1 MEYKVI
7 KTDNYLFAVEDKD
20 FVKGSRVLLLRSD
33 ALDVHVYHRELICIV
48 KEDTGSY
55 LQVEEYSHIGIRK
68 DLCRKILAHRP
79 LNGAP
84 YLDGTDV
91 LPPNWQE
98 SDKEDIEELANKL
111 TNHLTFPEERREG
124 IVHGYNIAKEK
135 YKYTEEEYDR
145 LLSFVK
151 KIHDEGYD
159 PYDSAHHL
167 QVQKYAN
174 EAKQI
179 IQSLQHPE
187 VVFEC
192 EMKQRFEGDKLKR
205 ENPDNG
211 VYYTPKTIINSENR
225 TEWVGKYLKKVS

>member
-20 FVKGSRVLLLRSD
+20 FNKGSKVLLLRSD
-33 ALDVHVYHRELICIV
+33 SLDAYVCHRELICIV

-68 DLCRKILAHRP
+68 DLCKKILAHLP

-91 LPPNWQE
+91 LPPNWRDNGE
-98 SDKEDIEELANKL
+98 EGDIEELANKL

-124 IVHGYNIAKEK
+124 IVLGYNIAKEK
-135 YKYTEEEYDR
+135 YKYTEEEYNR

-179 IQSLQHPE
+179 IQSLQQPE

-192 EMKQRFEGDKLKR
+192 EMKQRFEGDKSKR
-205 ENPDNG
+205 ENPYNG
-211 VYYTPKTIINSENR
+211 VYYTPKTITNAEGR
-225 TEWVGKYLKKVS
+225 KEWVGKYIY